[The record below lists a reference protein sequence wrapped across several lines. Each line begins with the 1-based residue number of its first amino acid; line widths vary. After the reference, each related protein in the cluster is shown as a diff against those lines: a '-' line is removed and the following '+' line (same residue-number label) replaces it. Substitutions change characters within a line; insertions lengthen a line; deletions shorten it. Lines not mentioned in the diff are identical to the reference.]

1 MATTTFLSNATIN
14 ITQGATTTD
23 MSDNANACSITVG
36 QAALSSTAFGDTGER
51 FVGGLQSV
59 EVAITFYLS
68 YGASEVEAVLA
79 SCVGTGT
86 TTLVISP
93 SGTTESASNPEYTI
107 KVTTDQTTYEVKT
120 NLYVIIAWE
129 RKFKQKASNLATGVG
144 LEDLAF
150 MAFESFK
157 VHGIP
162 TKAIFDDYVKTLV
175 AIEVIT
181 DEPTNPIEEAPTHDH

>member
-1 MATTTFLSNATIN
+1 MQL
-14 ITQGATTTD
+14 
-23 MSDNANACSITVG
+23 
-36 QAALSSTAFGDTGER
+36 
-51 FVGGLQSV
+51 
-59 EVAITFYLS
+59 
-68 YGASEVEAVLA
+68 
-79 SCVGTGT
+79 
-86 TTLVISP
+86 TL
-93 SGTTESASNPEYTI
+93 

-150 MAFESFK
+150 MAFESCK
-157 VHGIP
+157 VHGITVP
-162 TKAIFDDYVKTLV
+162 AVFDDYVKKLV